1 MKSITVNQVIKN
13 ITTLEETYLQEKNS
27 DNIVL

>member
-1 MKSITVNQVIKN
+1 MKSITVDQVIKN
-13 ITTLEETYLQEKNS
+13 VNELENTSLKEVKS